1 METFTKNYINPFPA
15 IPPRPTVYNNTSY
28 ICDSKQQLKFN
39 AYIGNKNINSVYL
52 GNAQITSAYLGNKQI
67 GTGITVVNDKIMV
80 KLELP
85 ICNFLL
91 NSVTTYNDGPVAH
104 TTLNFLYYTVMIGK
118 FYVQDVSSN
127 KGQRNINANINLHGT
142 APSINNIGTYD
153 NTPTGLSRNLIVY
166 YKEYNA
172 TTEEFDIK
180 FYIENCLPAHIFHFK
195 SLYDPP
201 LFSVV
206 AIKSSYNRVYVKT
219 LAQLP
224 YPYNTVNGSAITPA
238 QNVKVSINADF
249 NGYETIAIIL
259 PEYGLSKNFKM
270 KYGHSPYTGGGNVP
284 ESHLIYSGEYSNYD
298 FAFTFSNN
306 QWQYAG
312 TNQKKLYFKTQTYNG
327 IPESVIYEL
336 TVNKVKSNTKQI
348 ILTFN
353 NDVAESLISPAGFT
367 IRANNSSGELI
378 WKDYYINYGT
388 TKKTIQVNTMPSS
401 LWINFDPTD
410 ADRPKEIGIEEYRT
424 FVVGYSNDINQN
436 ETIIESKTFFIDN
449 NGSSTGLV
457 SGADIMKTININ
469 PNAVTTTI
477 SFSWS

>member
-1 METFTKNYINPFPA
+1 METFNKNYINPFPA

-52 GNAQITSAYLGNKQI
+52 GNGQIISAYLGNKQI

-104 TTLNFLYYTVMIGK
+104 TTLNFLYCTVMIGK
-118 FYVQDVSSN
+118 FYVQDVSPN
-127 KGQRNINANINLHGT
+127 KGQRNINTDINLTGT
-142 APSINNIGTYD
+142 APSINDIGTYD
-153 NTPTGLSRNLIVY
+153 STPTGLSRNLIVY
-166 YKEYNA
+166 HKENA
-172 TTEEFDIK
+172 STEQFDIK
-180 FYIENCLPAHIFHFK
+180 FYIKDCLPAHIFHFK

-224 YPYNTVNGSAITPA
+224 YPYNKVNGSAITPA
-238 QNVKVSINADF
+238 QNVKVSINCDF

-259 PEYGLSKNFKM
+259 PEYDLSKNFKM

-284 ESHLIYSGEYSNYD
+284 ESHLIHSGEYSNYD

-306 QWQYAG
+306 QWASSG

-336 TVNKVKSNTKQI
+336 TVNKVQVTNPTKYI
-348 ILTFN
+348 ILVFN
-353 NDVAESLISPAGFT
+353 NDVADKLISPQGFT
-367 IRANNSSGELI
+367 VRANNSSGELI
-378 WKDYYINYGT
+378 WKDYYIYSGT
-388 TKKTIQVNTMPSS
+388 NTQSIQVNTMPSS

-410 ADRPKEIGIEEYRT
+410 AERPNQIGGDKTFEIEYT
-424 FVVGYSNDINQN
+424 NQN
-436 ETIIESKTFFIDN
+436 NQTVRESQTFFIEN
-449 NGSSTGLV
+449 NGGSTGLV

-469 PNAVTTTI
+469 SNAVTQTI
-477 SFSWS
+477 YFSWS

>member
-52 GNAQITSAYLGNKQI
+52 GNGQIISAYLGNKQI
-67 GTGITVVNDKIMV
+67 GTSITVVNDKIMV

-91 NSVTTYNDGPVAH
+91 DSVTTYNVGPVAH

-118 FYVQDVSSN
+118 FYAQDVSPD
-127 KGQRNINANINLHGT
+127 KTQRNIKVEYSGT
-142 APSINNIGTYD
+142 GSFNYSDTAVGRDIVTDDI
-153 NTPTGLSRNLIVY
+153 TPTGLTRNMVIY
-166 YKEYNA
+166 YAENYSLTYKTKNFA
-172 TTEEFDIK
+172 VKLSIEEN
-180 FYIENCLPAHIFHFK
+180 YCLPTHIFYFK
-195 SLYDPP
+195 SLYNPP

-224 YPYNTVNGSAITPA
+224 YPYNKVNGSAITPA

-259 PEYGLSKNFKM
+259 PEYDLSKSFKM

-306 QWQYAG
+306 QWVSSG

-336 TVNKVKSNTKQI
+336 TVNKVQVTKYI
-348 ILTFN
+348 SLTFIN
-353 NDVAESLISPAGFT
+353 KVADKLIAPAGFT

-378 WKDYYINYGT
+378 WKDYQIDYGT
-388 TKKTIQVNTMPSS
+388 TSKTIQVNTMPSS

-410 ADRPKEIGIEEYRT
+410 ADLPKTTGGT
-424 FVVGYSNDINQN
+424 F
-436 ETIIESKTFFIDN
+436 IIQYENLYESQRFFINN
-449 NGSSTGLV
+449 NGGSTGLV
-457 SGADIMKTININ
+457 SGADIMKTINIDSD
-469 PNAVTTTI
+469 AVEQHI
-477 SFSWS
+477 LFEWNN

>member
-52 GNAQITSAYLGNKQI
+52 GNAQITLAYLGNKQI
-67 GTGITVVNDKIMV
+67 ETGITVVNDKIMV

-118 FYVQDVSSN
+118 FYVQDVSPN
-127 KGQRNINANINLHGT
+127 KGQRNINANINLGGT

-153 NTPTGLSRNLIVY
+153 STPTGLSRNRIVY

-180 FYIENCLPAHIFHFK
+180 FYIENCLPAHVFHFK

-259 PEYGLSKNFKM
+259 PEYDLNKNFKM
-270 KYGHSPYTGGGNVP
+270 KYGHRPYTGGGNVP

-306 QWQYAG
+306 EWQYAG

-336 TVNKVKSNTKQI
+336 TVNKVQVTKYI
-348 ILTFN
+348 SLPFIN
-353 NDVAESLISPAGFT
+353 KVAERLYAQQGFT
-367 IRANNSSGELI
+367 IRANNSSGELL
-378 WKDYYINYGT
+378 WKDYQIDYGT
-388 TKKTIQVNTMPSS
+388 TSKSIQVNTMPSS
-401 LWINFDPTD
+401 LWINFDPSD
-410 ADRPKEIGIEEYRT
+410 SDDPKTTGGT
-424 FVVGYSNDINQN
+424 FIIQYENLYESQRFSIN
-436 ETIIESKTFFIDN
+436 
-449 NGSSTGLV
+449 SSGMI
-457 SGADIMKTININ
+457 SGADIMKTINIDSE
-469 PNAVTTTI
+469 AVEQHI
-477 SFSWS
+477 LFEWNN